1 MPLQQDAEAAM
12 YSITKFLEAAN
23 QSAATVN
30 RKVIEMTQRN
40 LNLGFDL
47 AKSLAGGARNP
58 SEIVRLQTSF
68 WRKQFGELAAQAEEA
83 RNRLFGFSAAEHKM
97 LEPSPESAV
106 EEPTKKS
113 RARLQDP
120 ATARQGQ
127 KSGTQ
132 KPKTQRLAARTAGS
146 GLNPLDRKQSEVQK
160 KGTHTDKLK
169 TIQKSTGRVSVE
181 EKAKLRIAR
190 SEAKARAS
198 SGTTPLAKQ
207 PDISFGMLDGNAVRF
222 TDLEAWWRID
232 GTWRPISPDDV
243 LANAAVMREARFK
256 QLFSNVPLLP
266 KKAFPSHRR

>member
-1 MPLQQDAEAAM
+1 MPLQQDVEAAM

-68 WRKQFGELAAQAEEA
+68 WRKQFGELAAQAEDA
-83 RNRLFGFSAAEHKM
+83 RNRLFGFSAAKHN

-106 EEPTKKS
+106 EAPTKKS
-113 RARLQDP
+113 PTRLQDP

-198 SGTTPLAKQ
+198 SDTTPLAKQ

-222 TDLEAWWRID
+222 TDLEAWWLID
-232 GTWRPISPDDV
+232 GTWHPISPDDV
-243 LANAAVMREARFK
+243 LANAAVMREARFN
-256 QLFSNVPLLP
+256 QLFPNVPLLP
-266 KKAFPSHRR
+266 KKAFQSHRR

>member
-47 AKSLAGGARNP
+47 AKSLSARHP

-68 WRKQFGELAAQAEEA
+68 WRKQLGELTAQAEEA
-83 RNRLFGFSAAEHKM
+83 RNRLFGFSAAKHN
-97 LEPSPESAV
+97 LEPSRESAV

-113 RARLQDP
+113 PTRLQDP

-127 KSGTQ
+127 KSGTR
-132 KPKTQRLAARTAGS
+132 KPKMQRLGARTAGS

-160 KGTHTDKLK
+160 KGTPTDKLK
-169 TIQKSTGRVSVE
+169 TIQKSTGRASVE

-190 SEAKARAS
+190 SEAK
-198 SGTTPLAKQ
+198 P
-207 PDISFGMLDGNAVRF
+207 
-222 TDLEAWWRID
+222 
-232 GTWRPISPDDV
+232 
-243 LANAAVMREARFK
+243 RERLQA
-256 QLFSNVPLLP
+256 L
-266 KKAFPSHRR
+266 RR

>member
-47 AKSLAGGARNP
+47 AKSLAGSARHP

-68 WRKQFGELAAQAEEA
+68 WRKQFGELTAQAEEA
-83 RNRLFGFSAAEHKM
+83 RNRLFGFSAAKHN
-97 LEPSPESAV
+97 LELSPESAV

-113 RARLQDP
+113 PTRRLQDP

-160 KGTHTDKLK
+160 KGTPTDKLK
-169 TIQKSTGRVSVE
+169 TIQKSTVRVSGE
-181 EKAKLRIAR
+181 EKAKLRG
-190 SEAKARAS
+190 EAKARAS

-222 TDLEAWWRID
+222 TDLEAWWLID